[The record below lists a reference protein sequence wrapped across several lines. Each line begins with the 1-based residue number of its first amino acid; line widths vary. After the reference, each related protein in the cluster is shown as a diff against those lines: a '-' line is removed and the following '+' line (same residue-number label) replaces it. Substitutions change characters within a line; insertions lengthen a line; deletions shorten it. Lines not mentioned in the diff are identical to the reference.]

1 MKGTFFSKPL
11 EWNIETDKE
20 SWTQG
25 EAVRG
30 TLRVKNHGTESVAF
44 NTAGTAIAYADI
56 KKVHAKTEGAMKF
69 DVKNVFSDSEIK
81 AGETKELSFDLTLP
95 ANCAVTDKKASYYL
109 TYGQN
114 HNENFLMLKIE
125 PRALFGKVIGLL
137 DTFHRFKLKEYK
149 AAKNGVEYKM
159 VPPTSR
165 DMANLESLNLGLSM
179 NGENLQM
186 DYDFQVRKLDTAG
199 VTTKVNKVGVK
210 IQKILTPRE
219 FSLGRDMINQDTLLK
234 SLESVLNEVKLKSV
248 F

>member
-1 MKGTFFSKPL
+1 MKGTFFNKPL

-30 TLRVKNHGTESVAF
+30 ILRIKNHGAEAVNLNDAGVAL
-44 NTAGTAIAYADI
+44 GYADI

-69 DVKNVFSDSEIK
+69 DVKNVFSEAQINP
-81 AGETKELSFDLTLP
+81 GETRELTFDLALP

-114 HNENFLMLKIE
+114 HNENNLMLKVE

-137 DTFHRFKLKEYK
+137 DTFQRFKLKEFK
-149 AAKNGVEYKM
+149 ASKNGVEYKL

-179 NGENLQM
+179 NAENLQM

-234 SLESVLNEVKLKSV
+234 SIESVMSEVKLKSV